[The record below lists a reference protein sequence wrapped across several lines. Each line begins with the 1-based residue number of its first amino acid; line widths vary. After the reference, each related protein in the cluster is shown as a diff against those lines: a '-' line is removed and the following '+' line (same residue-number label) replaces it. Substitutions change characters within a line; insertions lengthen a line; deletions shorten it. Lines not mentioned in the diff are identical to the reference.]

1 MNKQNGLYKY
11 NDSTLKM
18 KEILIHATTWMNLGN
33 IMLREISHT
42 QKDKYCV
49 IPYMRYLEE
58 EKL

>member
-1 MNKQNGLYKY
+1 MDNIVTLEIEY
-11 NDSTLKM
+11 NETVTLEKNT
-18 KEILIHATTWMNLGN
+18 ATTWMNLGN

-42 QKDKYCV
+42 QKDKYCI